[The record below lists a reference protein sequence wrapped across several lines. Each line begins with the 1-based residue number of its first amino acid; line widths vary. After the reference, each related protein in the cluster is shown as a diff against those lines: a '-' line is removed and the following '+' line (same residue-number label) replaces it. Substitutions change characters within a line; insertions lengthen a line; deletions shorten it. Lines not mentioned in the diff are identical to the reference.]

1 MNAGGAPDAVDS
13 RRKWRAMA
21 LLLASQAAAMT
32 VWFSSAAALP
42 SILAEAPLS
51 DFQAALLTS
60 SVQVGFVV
68 GTLTSAVLGLADR
81 LDSRKFFAGSAIVAA
96 LASFV
101 LAILPPESPLVPLL
115 RFVTGAAMAG
125 VYPVGMRMAATWAV
139 RDTGLLIGLLIGALT
154 LGTAAPHLMAALGG
168 LDWRITYVGAG
179 GCALLAAVI
188 IAFVEIGP
196 SLRRAARFEPR
207 FVLEIWQNRPARL
220 ATLGYLGHMW
230 ELYAMWA
237 WIGAFLQA
245 SFALSLG
252 ADAKSLAGFAGFFV
266 VGVGSLGCVLGGFFA
281 DRWGRTTFT
290 MLAMAVSGACALLCG
305 LAFGA
310 APWLV
315 VALCAVWG
323 FSVIA
328 DSAQF
333 SASVAELSP
342 PEKVGTMLMV
352 QTCLGFLLT
361 LATIHLMPIAV
372 EALGWRWAF
381 MPLAIGPF
389 LGVWA
394 MATLRADPG
403 SLKLAGGRR

>member
-1 MNAGGAPDAVDS
+1 MNA
-13 RRKWRAMA
+13 RKWRAMA
-21 LLLASQAAAMT
+21 LLLASEAAAMT

-42 SILAEAPLS
+42 SILAEAPLTG
-51 DFQAALLTS
+51 FQAALLTS

-68 GTLTSAVLGLADR
+68 GTLGSAVLGLADR
-81 LDSRKFFAGSAIVAA
+81 LDPRRFFAVSAVVAA
-96 LASFV
+96 AASFA
-101 LAILPPESPLVPLL
+101 LIQLEPDSPLVPVL

-139 RDTGLLIGLLIGALT
+139 NDTGLLIGLLIGALT
-154 LGTAAPHLMAALGG
+154 LGTASPHLMAALGG
-168 LDWRITYVGAG
+168 LDWRITYAGAG
-179 GCALLAAVI
+179 LAALFSAILVC
-188 IAFVEIGP
+188 FVALGP
-196 SLRRAARFEPR
+196 NLRRAATFEPG
-207 FVLEIWQNRPARL
+207 FVLEIWQNRPVRL

-245 SFALSLG
+245 SFALTLG
-252 ADAKSLAGFAGFFV
+252 PGAKPLAGYAGFFV
-266 VGVGSLGCVLGGFFA
+266 VGVGAVGCVIGGFFA
-281 DRWGRTTFT
+281 DRWGRTTLT
-290 MLAMAVSGACALLCG
+290 MIAMAISGVCALLCG
-305 LAFGA
+305 LTFGA

-315 VALCAVWG
+315 VTICAVWG

-333 SASVAELSP
+333 SASVAELSQP
-342 PEKVGTMLMV
+342 DRVGTMLMV

-361 LATIHLMPIAV
+361 LATIHLMPLAV
-372 EALGWRWAF
+372 EAIGWRWAF

-394 MATLRADPG
+394 MARLRADPG